1 MRIVS
6 SNIGMESKRDYRLH
20 IESKT
25 SVVAAR
31 VGQKKSTGTV
41 IGYGRDSRPK
51 GQTSWQNQGTLQ
63 DKMNEMNSYSG
74 INRISSFKG
83 ERNPLRTVRESCMR
97 YLISILYGEK
107 RTFDYSSM
115 FSELRGV
122 QSNGMPVTN
131 TVYYEKEV
139 YVEETENTSLSTT
152 GTVKCAD
159 GREINFN
166 LELQM
171 SRKFSAYYKEN
182 YELAVSNM
190 CDPLVINLDGD
201 IAQLDDQ
208 KFFFDIDADGV
219 EDEISTLSQGSGYL
233 ALDKNGDGIINNGN
247 ELFGAKSGNGFS
259 DLATYDSDGNGWIDE
274 NDEIWKK
281 LLIWTKD
288 ENGEDRC
295 YSLTDKKVG
304 AICLSNASTDFSLNS
319 SDNAVNGMIR
329 KTGIFLYENGNVGTV
344 QHLDVAR

>member
-1 MRIVS
+1 
-6 SNIGMESKRDYRLH
+6 MESRRDYRLH
-20 IESKT
+20 TESKT
-25 SVVAAR
+25 SVVAAGV
-31 VGQKKSTGTV
+31 VGLKKSTGMV
-41 IGYGRDSRPK
+41 IGYGRDSNSPK
-51 GQTSWQNQGTLQ
+51 SQTSWQNKGTLQ

-74 INRISSFKG
+74 VKRISNSKG
-83 ERNPLRTVRESCMR
+83 ERNPLNRVRESCMQ
-97 YLISILYGEK
+97 YLISVFFGEK
-107 RTFDYSSM
+107 RTLDYNSM
-115 FSELRGV
+115 FIELRGG
-122 QSNGMPVTN
+122 QLPPTN
-131 TVYYEKEV
+131 TIHYEREV
-139 YVEETENTSLSTT
+139 YVEETENTSFSTT
-152 GTVKCAD
+152 GTVICEG

-171 SRKFSAYYKEN
+171 SRSFSAYYKEN
-182 YELAVSNM
+182 YELTVSNV

-219 EDEISTLSQGSGYL
+219 EDEISTLSKGSGYL

-259 DLATYDSDGNGWIDE
+259 DLAAYDSDSNGWIDE
-274 NDEIWKK
+274 NDDIWKK

-295 YSLTDKKVG
+295 YSLAEKKVG
-304 AICLSNASTDFSLNS
+304 AICLANTSTDFSLNS
-319 SDNAVNGMIR
+319 ADNTVNGIIR

>member
-1 MRIVS
+1 MLFRS
-6 SNIGMESKRDYRLH
+6 
-20 IESKT
+20 T
-25 SVVAAR
+25 S
-31 VGQKKSTGTV
+31 
-41 IGYGRDSRPK
+41 
-51 GQTSWQNQGTLQ
+51 
-63 DKMNEMNSYSG
+63 
-74 INRISSFKG
+74 F
-83 ERNPLRTVRESCMR
+83 
-97 YLISILYGEK
+97 
-107 RTFDYSSM
+107 
-115 FSELRGV
+115 
-122 QSNGMPVTN
+122 
-131 TVYYEKEV
+131 
-139 YVEETENTSLSTT
+139 STT
-152 GTVKCAD
+152 GTVICEG

-171 SRKFSAYYKEN
+171 SRSFSAYYKEN
-182 YELAVSNM
+182 YELTVSNV

-219 EDEISTLSQGSGYL
+219 EDEISTLSKGSGYL

-259 DLATYDSDGNGWIDE
+259 DLAAYDSDSNGWIDE
-274 NDEIWKK
+274 NDDIWKK

-295 YSLTDKKVG
+295 YSLAEKKVG
-304 AICLSNASTDFSLNS
+304 AICLANTSTDFSLNS
-319 SDNAVNGMIR
+319 ADNTVNGIIR